1 MNNKIYINDKYKCY
15 NFLDDF
21 SKITLKN
28 ISIKSKVDY
37 ANVKNKKASDQKT
50 IEFINYIV
58 YELKELLN
66 KYNIRSGSEDQDQ
79 DE

>member
-1 MNNKIYINDKYKCY
+1 MDKIYINDKEKCY

-37 ANVKNKKASDQKT
+37 ANVKNKKASEQKV
-50 IEFINYIV
+50 IFFVNSLLA
-58 YELKELLN
+58 ELENLLS
-66 KYNIRSGSEDQDQ
+66 KYK
-79 DE
+79 